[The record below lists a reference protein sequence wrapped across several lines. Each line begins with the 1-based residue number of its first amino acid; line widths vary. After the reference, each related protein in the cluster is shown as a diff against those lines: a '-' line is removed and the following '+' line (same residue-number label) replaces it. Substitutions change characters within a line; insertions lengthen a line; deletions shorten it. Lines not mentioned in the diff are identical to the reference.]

1 MKFTK
6 YETVGMFLAVGVMAV
21 GLFLFRLDTNI
32 FAVEDT
38 SNQTGSVVNSQDEVK
53 ERLTD
58 AYAGGQLSDLV
69 IEDIRVGTGA
79 QVETGDTVEV
89 QYEGRLQDG
98 TRFDSSYARGE
109 TFTFKVGAGKVIQG
123 WEEGILGMQEGGE
136 RILVIPPRMAYGN
149 QQVGVIPANSP
160 LVFMVELI
168 DIK

>member
-6 YETVGMFLAVGVMAV
+6 YEAVGMFLAVGVMAV

-32 FAVEDT
+32 FAGEDT
-38 SNQTGSVVNSQDEVK
+38 SNQTASVVDSQDQVK

-69 IEDIRVGTGA
+69 IEDIRIGTGA
-79 QVETGDTVEV
+79 QVEKGDTVEV

-109 TFTFKVGAGKVIQG
+109 TFTFKVGSGKVIQG
-123 WEEGILGMQEGGE
+123 WEEGLLGMQEGGE
-136 RILVIPPRMAYGN
+136 RILVVPPRMAYGN

>member
-6 YETVGMFLAVGVMAV
+6 YEAVGMFASVGIMAIA
-21 GLFLFRLDTNI
+21 LFFFRLDMDILAQNGGT
-32 FAVEDT
+32 D
-38 SNQTGSVVNSQDEVK
+38 QTASVIDSQDSVE
-53 ERLTD
+53 ERLED

-69 IEDIRVGTGA
+69 IEDVRVGTGA
-79 QVETGDTVEV
+79 GVEKGDTVEV
-89 QYEGRLQDG
+89 HYEGRLQDG

-109 TFTFKVGAGKVIQG
+109 TYTFKVGDGKVIAG

-136 RILVIPPRMAYGN
+136 RILVVPPRLAYGN
-149 QQVGVIPANSP
+149 YQVGVIPPNSP